1 MSRRDNVV
9 RELMKEY
16 QKLDNSHPNKKE
28 IKKFLIDELMSK
40 FPTSGNESMLEG
52 WIQNEMK
59 LELEEKLE
67 AFVSASFPTNTHLE
81 YKKEMITIHLPKLPN
96 LK

>member
-1 MSRRDNVV
+1 MSRRDNIV

-28 IKKFLIDELMSK
+28 LRKCLVDELMLK
-40 FPTSGNESMLEG
+40 FPTSGNESMLEA

-67 AFVSASFPTNTHLE
+67 AYVSSSFPQNTHIE
-81 YKKEMITIHLPKLPN
+81 FTPETITIYPPKEW
-96 LK
+96 KKF